1 MKQRFFNAGVLL
13 LLITLI
19 SNSLF
24 AQIDTVRL
32 DKYYFKK
39 YWTDTKAI
47 VTSPAKWN
55 QRDWVKLGIF
65 ISGTAGLTLADQAV
79 NDEFQSRRNNTESY
93 ISRNIL
99 EHFGA
104 EHSFIVMSG
113 IFTYG
118 LIAKDSRCKST
129 ALLALESFAL
139 ASMITRIPK
148 TIIGRERPDN
158 WEGNGPYTFNGPF
171 KGTSFP
177 SGHTTASF
185 AVASVLATQFR
196 DSKWIPIT
204 AYTVAGFAGLS
215 RIYDNKH
222 WLSDVVGGAIIG
234 TLVGNM
240 VTQRRTAHSKFDISP
255 IGSLNFQGVQLSYNW

>member
-1 MKQRFFNAGVLL
+1 MKQKFFNTGVLF

-24 AQIDTVRL
+24 AQIDTVRF

-55 QRDWVKLGIF
+55 QRDWTKLGVF
-65 ISGTAGLTLADQAV
+65 VAAEGSLLFTDQSVKDFFQENRTTKLDKISK
-79 NDEFQSRRNNTESY
+79 NF
-93 ISRNIL
+93 L
-99 EHFGA
+99 EPFGGNY
-104 EHSFIVMSG
+104 SLLVMSG
-113 IFTYG
+113 FVVHG
-118 LIAKDSRCKST
+118 
-129 ALLALESFAL
+129 LLAKNTKSVSTGLLSLESFL
-139 ASMITRIPK
+139 LSSIIVRIPK
-148 TIIGRERPDN
+148 TLAGRERPNNAD
-158 WEGNGPYTFNGPF
+158 GNGPFTFNGPF
-171 KGTSFP
+171 NGNSFP
-177 SGHTTASF
+177 SGHTTAVFS
-185 AVASVLATQFR
+185 VASVIATQYR
-196 DSKWIPIT
+196 NIKWVPVT
-204 AYTVAGFAGLS
+204 AYSVASLVGLS

-240 VTQRRTAHSKFDISP
+240 VSQRRTAHSKFDISP